1 MKNMTLLKILNLNQI
16 NLFEPFKTIFV
27 VADELDIEI
36 EMEVKVTE
44 PVQPTLL

>member
-16 NLFEPFKTIFV
+16 NLFEPFNTIFV

-36 EMEVKVTE
+36 ETEVKVTE